1 MFVTLEFFR
10 RTCRAST
17 QNKFFCSLAFSLG
30 MKYKVLKGLAF
41 SLYLEFFYQ
50 KNLKVKGKSDSFKLI
65 HKFMFDG
72 VWNIS
77 SLSSSWPPLW
87 KLLQRKRISC
97 RDCYYYHAHL
107 CLSMD
112 LTYGLSPLWLYECSH
127 TNHFDRSAKQT
138 GPWWWQY
145 LWECHMHRLPTHWDV
160 YSRKTCQKHL
170 MFPSYWRDSQEKFHS
185 GMWGEEEENFNQARS
200 MKHMGNRNSLR
211 SHNNSRL
218 EDCWVLL

>member
-1 MFVTLEFFR
+1 
-10 RTCRAST
+10 
-17 QNKFFCSLAFSLG
+17 
-30 MKYKVLKGLAF
+30 
-41 SLYLEFFYQ
+41 
-50 KNLKVKGKSDSFKLI
+50 
-65 HKFMFDG
+65 MFDG

-87 KLLQRKRISC
+87 KLLQCKRISC

-112 LTYGLSPLWLYECSH
+112 LAYGLSPLWLYECSH

-170 MFPSYWRDSQEKFHS
+170 CFQVT
-185 GMWGEEEENFNQARS
+185 GETVKESFIQVCEGKRRRISIKLAVWNIWLIVIRWDPLTTADLRTAEFCYNFWIWL
-200 MKHMGNRNSLR
+200 GL
-211 SHNNSRL
+211 
-218 EDCWVLL
+218 